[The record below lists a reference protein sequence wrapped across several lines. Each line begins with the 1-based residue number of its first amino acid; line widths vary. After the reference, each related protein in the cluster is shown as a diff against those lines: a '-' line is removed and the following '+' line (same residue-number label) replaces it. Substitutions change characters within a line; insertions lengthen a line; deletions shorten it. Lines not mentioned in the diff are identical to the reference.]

1 MGKLTPIPVS
11 EFPRPLPKRN
21 SGKSLYLC
29 VYDAIHDVILNEDSP
44 WPAGTSLPGE
54 QELAAYWEVSKGTV
68 REALYHLLEDGVV
81 QKAQGRRAI
90 VSQTATWQHFSYQT
104 LVNPVK
110 TFCTQDL
117 EPPTVE
123 FQCVSASDWLAKTL
137 NLSQGSVLVK
147 GTLQYCKGKT
157 QHATTVFF
165 TPFSLLEREQVRVD
179 EPQSIID
186 FIEKIAYDSAEY
198 SRSSICL
205 IDEMEDNELPKIP
218 LPLLLLEDFLYS
230 KEQCYMFL
238 RHYLNK
244 SWFRIQT
251 LRRKI

>member
-1 MGKLTPIPVS
+1 MSKRDTIPIS
-11 EFPRPLPKRN
+11 EFSHPLPKRD
-21 SGKSLYLC
+21 SGKNLYLC
-29 VYDAIHDVILNEDSP
+29 VYDAIHDAILNGNSP

-90 VSQTATWQHFSYQT
+90 VSQTATWQHFSYQN
-104 LVNPVK
+104 LVNPVH
-110 TFCTQDL
+110 TFCTQEL
-117 EPPTVE
+117 GPPKVE
-123 FQCVSASDWLAKTL
+123 FQCVSASDWLANTL
-137 NLSQGSVLVK
+137 NLSHGSVLVK
-147 GTLQYCKGKT
+147 GTLQYRKGRS
-157 QHATTVFF
+157 HRATSVFF

-179 EPQSIID
+179 EPQAIID
-186 FIEKIAYDSAEY
+186 FIEKSVYSSADY

-230 KEQCYMFL
+230 DEHCFMFL
-238 RHYLNK
+238 RHYLHK

-251 LRRKI
+251 LRRRV